1 MKKKER
7 IKIETLYLIVV
18 NGKKEILKII
28 LMSILDQIHLEENKM
43 IKDAIKLIEINRI
56 QKCAI
61 KLIHL

>member
-56 QKCAI
+56 KKCAM
-61 KLIHL
+61 K